1 MYAASFDPITNG
13 HLWVVEQGKRLF
25 DELIVAI
32 GTNPDKQYAFSIE
45 ERLSLVQ
52 ASLAGHSKDEV
63 ETYENRFL
71 VEYARSRGADFVL
84 RGIRTE
90 LDYQY
95 ERSMKY
101 INSDLDAGVV
111 TVFLMPPREIAEV
124 SSSVVKGLIG
134 LSGWEKVLAKYVPP
148 PVHAA
153 FVERF
158 SLLAGQTP
166 SPIR

>member
-1 MYAASFDPITNG
+1 MPRRCVYAASFDPITNG
-13 HLWVVEQGKRLF
+13 HLWVIEQGKRLF
-25 DELIVAI
+25 DDLIVAI
-32 GTNPDKQYAFSIE
+32 GTNPDKRYEFSIE

-52 ASLAGHSKDEV
+52 ASLAGHTKAVV

-101 INSDLDAGVV
+101 INSDLDEGVV
-111 TVFLMPPREIAEV
+111 TVFLMPPREISEV

-134 LSGWEKVLAKYVPP
+134 LNGWEQVLANYVPP

-153 FVERF
+153 FVQRF
-158 SLLAGQTP
+158 S
-166 SPIR
+166 SSSE

>member
-32 GTNPDKQYAFSIE
+32 GTNPDKQYEFSIE

-52 ASLAGHSKDEV
+52 ASLAGQEKTVV

-101 INSDLDAGVV
+101 INSDLDEGVV
-111 TVFLMPPREIAEV
+111 TVFLMPPREISEV

-134 LSGWEKVLAKYVPP
+134 LNGWEQVLANYVPP

-153 FVERF
+153 FVQRF
-158 SLLAGQTP
+158 S
-166 SPIR
+166 SSSE